1 MGKRIRLLAVVLVA
15 FAYAAPAFALDIEP
29 FIRKSEFG
37 DMEISPT
44 GEYVAATVPLEDT
57 TALVIVRLS
66 DNEVTGGGSPGKHKH
81 VDRMTWVND
90 DRLLY
95 SVTEKMGLLD
105 TPLATGEIYTTRA
118 TDRRSD
124 ILVGQRLFAP
134 GLGSRITTGKRME
147 RVWAELVDVL
157 PGSGNEV
164 IIAVGSF
171 DEDPYTRA
179 ERMHVVTG
187 RRAPITRAPVRNGSY
202 VTDNAGAVRAAW
214 GMNVDN
220 SIKTYVRKDEGAEW
234 TLLNDE
240 AGEGVSR
247 IPLGFSADN
256 ATLYLRSQ
264 RRTGTSVIEGLDMA
278 TGKRSVVLADDG
290 AEPEAIIRDPVT
302 GMPVGVR
309 YMDGTPRTAFF
320 EPGSEAERQYR
331 SLEAAFA
338 GHSVLVTSSTK
349 DGRTVFVYA
358 WSDRNPGDY
367 YTYDTVA
374 KKAAYVMSARSWH
387 DPERMAAM
395 RPVSLTA
402 RDGMPLA
409 GYLTLPV
416 GSDGRSLPMVVMP
429 HGGPYGVFDRWG
441 FDTDVQLL
449 AAAGYA
455 VLQVN
460 YRGSG
465 NHGRAFLEAGA
476 REWGGKMQDDV
487 TDATRW
493 AIGEG
498 IADPARICIHG
509 GSYGGYAALMGVA
522 KEADLYR
529 CASGYVGVYDLPD
542 MQAATARGSRR
553 LGNWSSDWVGNDAAK
568 LAEASP
574 NRFADRIKVP
584 VLLAAGGE
592 DQIAPVG
599 HTRKMERALRAAG
612 VPVEALYYPTE
623 GHGFYVE
630 ANRRDYYTRLL
641 AFLNRHIG
649 GRTVLAASE
658 QPGDEHD

>member
-1 MGKRIRLLAVVLVA
+1 MIVGNSIRLIAAVLVA
-15 FAYAAPAFALDIEP
+15 FACVAPAFAVDIEP

-37 DMEISPT
+37 DIEISPT

-57 TALVIVRLS
+57 TALVIVRIS
-66 DNEVTGGGSPGKHKH
+66 DNKITGGGSPGKHRH
-81 VDRMTWVND
+81 VSQMTWVND

-95 SVTEKMGLLD
+95 SVAEKMGLLD
-105 TPLATGEIYTTRA
+105 SPRETGEIYTARA

-124 ILVGQRLFAP
+124 ILVGQGLYAP
-134 GLGSRITTGKRME
+134 ELGSRISTGKRME
-147 RVWAELVDVL
+147 MVWAELVDAL
-157 PGSGNEV
+157 PGSENEV
-164 IIAVGSF
+164 VIAVGNFS
-171 DEDPYTRA
+171 EDPYTRA
-179 ERMHVVTG
+179 ERLHVVTG

-202 VTDNAGAVRAAW
+202 VTDNAGHVRAAW
-214 GMNVDN
+214 GVNVDN
-220 SIKTYVRKDEGAEW
+220 SIKTYIRKDEGAEW
-234 TLLNDE
+234 ALLNDE
-240 AGEGVSR
+240 AGAGVSR
-247 IPLGFSADN
+247 IPLGFSPDN
-256 ATLYLRSQ
+256 AILYLRSQ
-264 RRTGTSVIEGLDMA
+264 RTTGTSIIEGLDMA
-278 TGKRSVVLADDG
+278 TGERSVILADDG
-290 AEPEAIIRDPVT
+290 AEPEAILRDPVN

-309 YMDGTPRTAFF
+309 YMDGRPRTAFF
-320 EPGSEAERQYR
+320 ESGSAAERQYR
-331 SLEAAFA
+331 SLEAAFP

-349 DGRTVFVYA
+349 DGRTVLVHA

-367 YTYDTVA
+367 FTFDTVA

-387 DPERMAAM
+387 APEHMAAM

-402 RDGMPLA
+402 RDGLPLA
-409 GYLTLPV
+409 GYLTLPP
-416 GSDGRSLPMVVMP
+416 GSNGRALPMVVMP
-429 HGGPYGVFDRWG
+429 HGGPYGVFDSWG

-465 NHGRAFLEAGA
+465 NHGRAFQEAGA

-522 KEADLYR
+522 KEPGLYR

-542 MQAATARGSRR
+542 MQAATARDSRR

-592 DQIAPVG
+592 DPVAPVG
-599 HTRKMERALRAAG
+599 HTKKMERALAEAG

-623 GHGFYVE
+623 GHGFHVE

-641 AFLNRHIG
+641 AFLNRHLG
-649 GRTVLAASE
+649 GKTVAASS
-658 QPGDEHD
+658 D

>member
-1 MGKRIRLLAVVLVA
+1 M
-15 FAYAAPAFALDIEP
+15 APAFAVDIEP

-37 DMEISPT
+37 DIEISPT

-66 DNEVTGGGSPGKHKH
+66 DNKVTGGGSPGKYRH
-81 VDRMTWVND
+81 VSRMTWVND

-95 SVTEKMGLLD
+95 SVAEKMGLLD
-105 TPLATGEIYTTRA
+105 APRETGEIYTARA

-124 ILVGQRLFAP
+124 ILVGQSLYAP
-134 GLGSRITTGKRME
+134 ELGSRITTGKRTEM
-147 RVWAELVDVL
+147 VWAELVDAL
-157 PGSGNEV
+157 PGSENEV
-164 IIAVGSF
+164 IIAVGGF
-171 DEDPYTRA
+171 GEDPYTRA

-202 VTDNAGAVRAAW
+202 VTDNTGAVRAAW
-214 GMNVDN
+214 GANVDN
-220 SIKTYVRKDEGAEW
+220 SIKTYTRKDEGAEW
-234 TLLNDE
+234 VLFNDE
-240 AGEGVSR
+240 ASHGVSR
-247 IPLGFSADN
+247 IPLGFSPDN

-264 RRTGTSVIEGLDMA
+264 RIAGTSIIEGLDMA
-278 TGKRSVVLADDG
+278 TGERSVVLADDG
-290 AEPEAIIRDPVT
+290 AEPEAILHDPVS

-309 YMDGTPRTAFF
+309 YMDGKPRTAFF
-320 EPGSEAERQYR
+320 EPGSAAERQYR
-331 SLEAAFA
+331 SLEAAFP

-349 DGRTVFVYA
+349 DGRSVLVYA
-358 WSDRNPGDY
+358 WSDRNSGDY
-367 YTYDTVA
+367 FTFDTVA

-402 RDGMPLA
+402 RDGLPLA
-409 GYLTLPV
+409 GYLTLPP
-416 GSDGRSLPMVVMP
+416 GSEGRSLPTVVMP

-465 NHGRAFLEAGA
+465 NHGRAFQEAGA

-493 AIGEG
+493 AIAEG

-522 KEADLYR
+522 KEPDLYR
-529 CASGYVGVYDLPD
+529 CASGYVGVYDLPE
-542 MQAATARGSRR
+542 MQATTARDSRR
-553 LGNWSSDWVGNDAAK
+553 LGNWSSEWVGSDAAK

-592 DQIAPVG
+592 DRIAPVE
-599 HTRKMERALRAAG
+599 HTKKMERALAKAG

-641 AFLNRHIG
+641 AFLNLHLG
-649 GRTVLAASE
+649 GRTVAAASE
-658 QPGDEHD
+658 